1 VRSII
6 KLHWALLVSVT
17 LVAAASAQTLED
29 LDRLSQQTLQA
40 LRAGQDASARERFR
54 EFNEKARAYVM
65 AKGRG
70 WRVQYLVGSLN
81 CQFPESRG
89 IGAEFL
95 QDLLQNAR
103 ELTPAAQDE
112 VKRQLE
118 RCSNPQATRTSNTE
132 IVNVSTAHF
141 QSPGVRGDMKGG
153 VANTYRPESQSGIA
167 VVPKKPE
174 ELFARRVALSD
185 PQRALRA
192 ALARLAGNA
201 SGAIVGSFAVT
212 AKGGRAHAEE
222 VGRCLNAYV
231 APLNRQFDFRPP
243 NEMITVYTAESTNE
257 VYRLARELHG
267 ISLPTGVIAY
277 SVDEDMSLSAEGDL
291 DACGSMAHEL
301 VHLLIKQN
309 FPLAPPWLEEGL
321 ASEVAVATVAAD
333 TLTLNVSWR
342 DDELKRFLGIRPRV
356 SELLDKPWSAFTA
369 TGPFDRDE
377 SYAVQA
383 MAAVFVRYLNQ
394 RGWLQDVYLESR
406 DRHVA
411 SDLSTYRS
419 YREVIEE
426 RAGQNIAAID
436 RDFAMWFEGSR

>member
-1 VRSII
+1 
-6 KLHWALLVSVT
+6 
-17 LVAAASAQTLED
+17 
-29 LDRLSQQTLQA
+29 
-40 LRAGQDASARERFR
+40 
-54 EFNEKARAYVM
+54 
-65 AKGRG
+65 
-70 WRVQYLVGSLN
+70 
-81 CQFPESRG
+81 
-89 IGAEFL
+89 
-95 QDLLQNAR
+95 
-103 ELTPAAQDE
+103 
-112 VKRQLE
+112 
-118 RCSNPQATRTSNTE
+118 
-132 IVNVSTAHF
+132 
-141 QSPGVRGDMKGG
+141 
-153 VANTYRPESQSGIA
+153 
-167 VVPKKPE
+167 
-174 ELFARRVALSD
+174 
-185 PQRALRA
+185 
-192 ALARLAGNA
+192 
-201 SGAIVGSFAVT
+201 
-212 AKGGRAHAEE
+212 
-222 VGRCLNAYV
+222 
-231 APLNRQFDFRPP
+231 
-243 NEMITVYTAESTNE
+243 
-257 VYRLARELHG
+257 
-267 ISLPTGVIAY
+267 
-277 SVDEDMSLSAEGDL
+277 MSLSAEGDL